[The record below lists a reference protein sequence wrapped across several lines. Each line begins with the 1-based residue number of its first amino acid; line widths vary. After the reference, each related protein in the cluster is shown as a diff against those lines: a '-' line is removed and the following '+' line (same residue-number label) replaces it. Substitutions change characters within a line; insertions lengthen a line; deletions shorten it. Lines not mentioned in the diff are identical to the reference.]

1 MSEFIAIISA
11 KGGVGKTTASINV
24 SMSLSHFGANTLL
37 VDCDFTSANVG
48 TSLGFPP
55 NFKNLHGVLNKNYCV
70 GEAMHQHSS
79 GLKIIPG
86 SISYDDIKNLEFENL
101 HTLLSELTGPDYIVV
116 DCPPGLTDEVT
127 KIILAVDAVIIV
139 TTPDLIAVTD
149 TLKTLHMMKDL
160 KKKVYGVI
168 VNKKT
173 DQQYEMTL
181 ENIKQFLE
189 TKILGAIPEDKHFL
203 TSTYY
208 KNPFVFVFPD
218 RESGL
223 EYKKIAADV
232 MGKKYKGSAPLNNQ
246 ELIF

>member
-24 SMSLSHFGANTLL
+24 SMSLNHFGANTLL

-55 NFKNLHGVLNKNYCV
+55 HLKNLHGVLNKNYHIN
-70 GEAMHQHSS
+70 EAMHTHAS
-79 GLKIIPG
+79 GLRIVPG

-101 HTLLSELTGPDYIVV
+101 QTLLGELKGPDYVVV
-116 DCPPGLTDEVT
+116 DCPPGLTDEVM
-127 KIILAVDAVIIV
+127 KIVLAVDAVIIV

-160 KKKVYGVI
+160 KKKVYGVV

-173 DQQYEMTL
+173 DQQYEMSID
-181 ENIKQFLE
+181 NIRQFLE

-203 TSTYY
+203 TSIYY

-218 RESGL
+218 RESTR

-232 MGKKYKGSAPLNNQ
+232 MGKKYKDPVPLNDQ
-246 ELIF
+246 ELKF